1 MSSFDAILLCGG
13 KGTRVSRFTKH
24 VPKCLIDINGKP
36 FLYHQL
42 KFLKKNN
49 IKKVIISTG
58 YLSKNI
64 RNYLEKDIKFINF
77 KIKVD
82 GKKLLGTGG
91 AVLKS
96 LSSLKRNFFV
106 IYGDSYLRFRLN
118 ELKKDK
124 KISTMAIFKNYNK
137 YDKSNVEVKKYKFI
151 HYHEKKNKK
160 NCRFIDYGA
169 SYLNK
174 DIFKNYNKNKKFD
187 LSTLF
192 QDISKKNMLKGHIV
206 KKRFYEIGSYKG
218 IKDLKKFIKNEF
230 Y

>member
-13 KGTRVSRFTKH
+13 KGTRVSRYTKH

-58 YLSKNI
+58 YLSKKI
-64 RNYLEKDIKFINF
+64 QNYLKKDIRFINF

-96 LSSLKRNFFV
+96 LNFLKKNFFV

-118 ELKKDK
+118 ALKKDK
-124 KISTMAIFKNYNK
+124 KLSTMAIFKNYNK
-137 YDKSNVEVKKYKFI
+137 YDKSNVEIKKNEFI
-151 HYHEKKNKK
+151 HYHEKKNTNKCK
-160 NCRFIDYGA
+160 FIDYGV

-174 DIFKNYNKNKKFD
+174 DIFKNYKKSKKFD
-187 LSTLF
+187 LSALF

-218 IKDLKKFIKNEF
+218 IKDLKKFIKK
-230 Y
+230 

>member
-13 KGTRVSRFTKH
+13 KGTRVSRYTKH

-49 IKKVIISTG
+49 IKKVIISSG
-58 YLSKNI
+58 YLSKKI
-64 RNYLEKDIKFINF
+64 KDYLKKDIRFINF
-77 KIKVD
+77 KIKED

-96 LSSLKRNFFV
+96 LNFLKKNFFV
-106 IYGDSYLRFRLN
+106 IYGDSYLRFRLK

-124 KISTMAIFKNYNK
+124 KLPTMAIFKNYNK
-137 YDKSNVEVKKYKFI
+137 YDKSNVEIKKYEFI
-151 HYHEKKNKK
+151 HYHEKKNRNKCK
-160 NCRFIDYGA
+160 FIDYGV

-174 DIFKNYNKNKKFD
+174 DIFKNYKKNKKFD
-187 LSTLF
+187 LSALF

-218 IKDLKKFIKNEF
+218 IKDLKKFIKK
-230 Y
+230 